1 MFPKMSPRQMKKMM
15 QQIGMKM
22 QELEA
27 KEVIIRREG
36 EEIIIENPS
45 IMVIEAK
52 NQKSYQISGKEIVRP
67 IIPEEDIKL
76 VAEQADVSE
85 EEARKALEKTKGDL
99 AEAII
104 LLTQG

>member
-1 MFPKMSPRQMKKMM
+1 MFPKMSPKQMKKMM

-22 QELEA
+22 HELEA

-45 IMVIEAK
+45 IIVIEAK
-52 NQKSYQISGKEIVRP
+52 NQKSYQISGKETIRSV
-67 IIPEEDIKL
+67 IPEEDVRL
-76 VAEQADVSE
+76 VAEQANVSE

-99 AEAII
+99 AEAIM
-104 LLTQG
+104 LLTK